1 MATAKEIK
9 QVEALKSRLDL
20 VNVKYDQDASL
31 ETLVALTAA
40 FQDTG
45 EVASTGMNTAKG
57 LDSLQTIEE
66 PIRVKIV
73 CNNPEKRAH
82 KGEYFGVGNSFGTIK
97 AFVPYNCSIADDM
110 FVPRG
115 LIEVIKMR
123 EYLHVRELDERER
136 RESGGAVMHTTSWS
150 KEFTVIELEMSK

>member
-1 MATAKEIK
+1 MATAKETK
-9 QVEALKSRLDL
+9 QIETLKNRLDL
-20 VNVKYDQDASL
+20 VNVKYEADATL
-31 ETLVALTAA
+31 ETLVALTSA
-40 FQDTG
+40 FQDKEEITS
-45 EVASTGMNTAKG
+45 AGMDTIKG

-97 AFVPYNCSIADDM
+97 AFVPYNCSTADDM

-123 EYLHVRELDERER
+123 EYLHIRELTERER
-136 RESGGAVMHTTSWS
+136 RESGGSVMHITSWS
-150 KEFTVIELEMSK
+150 KEFTVIELDMGK